1 MPEDAPVNTG
11 GVAWPST
18 DSAYFAVREMQI
30 KLHRWAG
37 VDSSRRFGDLFNL
50 VYDPAF
56 LVHAWERVST
66 NKGARTPGVDKA
78 TAARI
83 ETWIGVEAFLGQI
96 RNSLKS
102 GEFQPVE
109 VRQVKIPK
117 ANGKLR
123 KLGIPTIADRVVQAS
138 LKLVLEPIFEADFQ
152 PCSYG
157 FRPNRRAQD
166 AISEIHLFASR
177 PSNYQWVLEC
187 DIKACFDEISHT
199 ALMDRLRVRI
209 KDKRVCALVKAF
221 LKSGVFTE
229 LGDREDT
236 LTGTPQGGI
245 LSPLLAN
252 IALSALDDH
261 FARQWHQEMGTSRQR
276 ANRKAKSLGSWRLIR
291 YADDFVL
298 MVSGDR
304 HHAEALREEVAAVLA
319 PLGLRLAPEKT
330 RVVHIDEGFT
340 FLGFDIR
347 RMRKRGTRKHYVY
360 TTPSRKAIQAI
371 KDKVKARTYRS
382 TRHMD
387 LDELITSLNRSL
399 AGWANYFRHGVSK
412 AVFSTIDSFTWLR
425 LMRWIRRKYE
435 GKHRLGMKA
444 LRNRFCD
451 KGWRFAWKGAV
462 FTGASSVMVNRY
474 RYRGS
479 NIPTPWTPTPAA
491 ALTSS

>member
-1 MPEDAPVNTG
+1 MPEDTPVNTG
-11 GVAWPST
+11 VVAWPSA

-37 VDSSRRFGDLFNL
+37 EDSSRRFGDLFNL

-83 ETWIGVEAFLGQI
+83 ETWIGVEVFLGQI
-96 RNSLKS
+96 RDSLKS
-102 GEFQPVE
+102 GGFRPVE
-109 VRQVKIPK
+109 VRQVMIPK

-138 LKLVLEPIFEADFQ
+138 LKLVLEPIFEADFK

-166 AISEIHLFASR
+166 AISEIHLLASR

-199 ALMDRLRVRI
+199 ALMDRLRARI
-209 KDKRVCALVKAF
+209 KDKRICALVKAF

-252 IALSALDDH
+252 IALSALDEH
-261 FARQWHQEMGTSRQR
+261 FDRQWHQDMGSSRQR
-276 ANRKAKSLGSWRLIR
+276 AKRKANGLGSWRLIR

-298 MVSGDR
+298 MVTGDR
-304 HHAEALREEVAAVLA
+304 HHAEALREEVSAVLA

-330 RVVHIDEGFT
+330 KVVHIDEGFT

-347 RMRKRGTRKHYVY
+347 RLRKRGTGKYYVY
-360 TTPSRKAIQAI
+360 TRPSRKAVQAI

-382 TRHMD
+382 TRHQD
-387 LDELITSLNRSL
+387 LDELIRSLNRSL

-412 AVFSTIDSFTWLR
+412 AVFSAIDSFTWLR

-435 GKHRLGMKA
+435 GKHRLGMKD
-444 LRNRFCD
+444 LRRRFCD
-451 KGWRFAWKGAV
+451 KGWRFACNGVV
-462 FTGASSVMVNRY
+462 FTGASSVTVTRY

-479 NIPTPWTPTPAA
+479 SIPTPWTPRPAA
-491 ALTSS
+491 SSG

>member
-1 MPEDAPVNTG
+1 MSEDAPVNTG
-11 GVAWPST
+11 AVTWPSA

-37 VDSSRRFGDLFNL
+37 EDSSRRFGDLFNL

-83 ETWIGVEAFLGQI
+83 ETWIGVEVFLGQI
-96 RNSLKS
+96 RDSLKS
-102 GEFQPVE
+102 GGFAPVE
-109 VRQVKIPK
+109 VRQVMIPK

-221 LKSGVFTE
+221 LRSGVFTE

-236 LTGTPQGGI
+236 LTGTQGG
-245 LSPLLAN
+245 
-252 IALSALDDH
+252 
-261 FARQWHQEMGTSRQR
+261 MG
-276 ANRKAKSLGSWRLIR
+276 GGW
-291 YADDFVL
+291 
-298 MVSGDR
+298 
-304 HHAEALREEVAAVLA
+304 
-319 PLGLRLAPEKT
+319 
-330 RVVHIDEGFT
+330 VVGGF
-340 FLGFDIR
+340 GWGGR
-347 RMRKRGTRKHYVY
+347 W
-360 TTPSRKAIQAI
+360 
-371 KDKVKARTYRS
+371 KDG
-382 TRHMD
+382 
-387 LDELITSLNRSL
+387 E
-399 AGWANYFRHGVSK
+399 
-412 AVFSTIDSFTWLR
+412 
-425 LMRWIRRKYE
+425 
-435 GKHRLGMKA
+435 
-444 LRNRFCD
+444 
-451 KGWRFAWKGAV
+451 
-462 FTGASSVMVNRY
+462 
-474 RYRGS
+474 RGS
-479 NIPTPWTPTPAA
+479 GAGRRCGQLRSGRGLGKQVVAGGSAA
-491 ALTSS
+491 RGGGRGGSAWGRR